1 MKKIALISFFIVAL
15 GELISIAVQLEQLH
29 LVCKPLIM
37 VTLGAYYLSSVG
49 ENRSLVVL
57 LAIIFSL
64 AGDVS
69 LMFDSIDSIYF
80 IIGLISFLISHVF
93 YIVAYRQ
100 HQYDEQ
106 SDSLQGI
113 QKLRAAFPIVLAG
126 TGLVVILYPTL
137 GDLKFPVVVYALV
150 LVVMVLRPCH
160 QQISDPLTLCRL
172 AHHEHLHQRA
182 VPYYRR
188 FDSAYPQVDYNY
200 FSCTRDCS
208 AMGECVCGFGL
219 KPGLSLSRPPA

>member
-15 GELISIAVQLEQLH
+15 GELISIAAQLDQLQ
-29 LVCKPLIM
+29 LICKPLIM
-37 VTLGAYYLSSVG
+37 VTLGVYYLLSVG
-49 ENRSLVVL
+49 ADRSFVVL

-69 LMFDSIDSIYF
+69 LMFDSINAFYF

-100 HQYDEQ
+100 HQFDEQ

-113 QKLRAAFPIVLAG
+113 QRLRAAFPIVLAG

-150 LVVMVLRPCH
+150 LVVMVLNGLFRLGRTNT
-160 QQISDPLTLCRL
+160 ISFWLVFVGAMFFMVSDSVLAINKFLNPLPYAGLLIMSTYISAQFLIIEGL
-172 AHHEHLHQRA
+172 IAHT
-182 VPYYRR
+182 RR
-188 FDSAYPQVDYNY
+188 
-200 FSCTRDCS
+200 
-208 AMGECVCGFGL
+208 
-219 KPGLSLSRPPA
+219 

>member
-1 MKKIALISFFIVAL
+1 MKKLALISFFIVAL
-15 GELISIAVQLEQLH
+15 GELISIAAQLEQLQ

-37 VTLGAYYLSSVG
+37 VTLGVYYLSSVG
-49 ENRSLVVL
+49 EDRSFVVL

-69 LMFDSIDSIYF
+69 LMFDSVDSIYF

-100 HQYDEQ
+100 HQYGEQ
-106 SDSLQGI
+106 LDSLQGI

-137 GDLKFPVVVYALV
+137 GDLKFPVVVYSLV
-150 LVVMVLRPCH
+150 LVVMALNALFRLGRTNT
-160 QQISDPLTLCRL
+160 ISFWFVFVGAMFFMVSDSILAINKFLTPLPYAGLLIMSTYISAQFLIIEGL
-172 AHHEHLHQRA
+172 IAHIR
-182 VPYYRR
+182 
-188 FDSAYPQVDYNY
+188 
-200 FSCTRDCS
+200 
-208 AMGECVCGFGL
+208 
-219 KPGLSLSRPPA
+219 K

>member
-15 GELISIAVQLEQLH
+15 GELISIAAQLDQLQ

-37 VTLGAYYLSSVG
+37 VTLGVYYLLSVG
-49 ENRSLVVL
+49 EDRSFVVL

-69 LMFDSIDSIYF
+69 LMFDSIDAIYF

-100 HQYDEQ
+100 HQYGEQ

-150 LVVMVLRPCH
+150 LVVMALNGLFRLGRTNTISFWLVFVGAMFFMVSDSVLAINKFLNPLPYAGLLIMSTY
-160 QQISDPLTLCRL
+160 ISAQFLIIEGLI
-172 AHHEHLHQRA
+172 AHT
-182 VPYYRR
+182 RR
-188 FDSAYPQVDYNY
+188 
-200 FSCTRDCS
+200 
-208 AMGECVCGFGL
+208 
-219 KPGLSLSRPPA
+219 

>member
-1 MKKIALISFFIVAL
+1 MKKTALILFFIVAL
-15 GELISIAVQLEQLH
+15 GELISIAAQLEQLQ
-29 LVCKPLIM
+29 LFCKPLIM
-37 VTLGAYYLSSVG
+37 VTLGVYYLLSVG
-49 ENRSLVVL
+49 ENRSFVVV

-69 LMFDSIDSIYF
+69 LMFDSIDAIYF

-100 HQYDEQ
+100 HQYGEQ

-150 LVVMVLRPCH
+150 LVVMALNGLFRLGRTNTISFWLVFVGAMFFMVSDSVLAINKFLTPLPYAGLLIMSTY
-160 QQISDPLTLCRL
+160 ISAQFLIIEGLI
-172 AHHEHLHQRA
+172 AHIR
-182 VPYYRR
+182 
-188 FDSAYPQVDYNY
+188 
-200 FSCTRDCS
+200 
-208 AMGECVCGFGL
+208 
-219 KPGLSLSRPPA
+219 K